1 MNGISWLKALDQ
13 DEIEQLFAEIH
24 EAFSK
29 ALSGEDSWDNFE
41 AVLHEW
47 HESALAIMSEELAEA
62 FAAQADE
69 MPLTEPPA
77 VAPSEG

>member
-1 MNGISWLKALDQ
+1 MSGISWLRAFDR

-29 ALSGEDSWDNFE
+29 ALAGEDSWDNFE

-47 HESALAIMSEELAEA
+47 HESAIAIVSEELTEA
-62 FAAQADE
+62 FAARSDE